1 MYTIN
6 LQNYR
11 LIKHHRRGG
20 QGNIFL
26 GYQVSH
32 GTEKKLRDVVVKII
46 RKQDSV
52 ESQLASLE
60 THSNVITIFDSGTI
74 NVNDFGDE
82 QRRLLCKPSEGVFEE
97 HEVKNCSEEG
107 EHEPEPLTWISME
120 YSTQGSLDEHAS
132 RRFDE
137 GYTYSE
143 DEVVQILQDILK
155 GLDHA
160 HHAGIMHGDIK
171 PGNILYFDQSGIW
184 KISDFGIARRFSSD
198 TDHTVVLPAAYGQ
211 GHPGTNLWM
220 APEQRAGQ
228 DINPATD
235 MYAVGLIGYYLM
247 VGENYYGD
255 MSRLDSVA
263 IGDVIQNCL
272 SPNPDDRYQ
281 RAQEILIELNSLA
294 APPIANSPETG
305 SVDGLNNEYLE
316 VIDTLSDPL
325 DKIQETIRF
334 LDDCVEILD
343 DGCDPEDFYNL
354 FFHYAVT
361 SGPWERGAERVR
373 NTIIEY
379 SDAENIEP
387 SDLSDYLEKMRMYEC
402 AREATHFLSHCSVEG
417 LPFDEEEVYQL
428 RLYYVHRFVTV
439 NFSSQETESGVLAE
453 LLVITASA
461 IDTAESPDREERWDR
476 VKDIVLGK
484 VTEELELG
492 TTEPAVGTSITL
504 PSLATPKFAIDMNR
518 TEAGPVDLS
527 SDIDDMIKKWQ
538 QRLSKRNSDIES
550 IGDAVDWVR
559 WPDTDGDG
567 WAFIGEES
575 DHSRWGYD
583 FDCHY
588 LGDTFKVTVPTQ
600 ILRSVVNNPGARD
613 ESGDLTFVLIMLE
626 VPDDCV
632 TPICDSQILLSD
644 TDSYWEYD
652 YITNMENED
661 KWAGGELARYRRGL
675 QGDYKYLWV
684 PASVFDEFEGPP
696 SRLRLTVE
704 AVPELHLAELEGL

>member
-1 MYTIN
+1 
-6 LQNYR
+6 
-11 LIKHHRRGG
+11 
-20 QGNIFL
+20 
-26 GYQVSH
+26 
-32 GTEKKLRDVVVKII
+32 
-46 RKQDSV
+46 
-52 ESQLASLE
+52 
-60 THSNVITIFDSGTI
+60 
-74 NVNDFGDE
+74 
-82 QRRLLCKPSEGVFEE
+82 
-97 HEVKNCSEEG
+97 
-107 EHEPEPLTWISME
+107 
-120 YSTQGSLDEHAS
+120 
-132 RRFDE
+132 
-137 GYTYSE
+137 
-143 DEVVQILQDILK
+143 
-155 GLDHA
+155 
-160 HHAGIMHGDIK
+160 
-171 PGNILYFDQSGIW
+171 
-184 KISDFGIARRFSSD
+184 
-198 TDHTVVLPAAYGQ
+198 
-211 GHPGTNLWM
+211 
-220 APEQRAGQ
+220 GQ

-461 IDTAESPDREERWDR
+461 IDTAESP
-476 VKDIVLGK
+476 
-484 VTEELELG
+484 
-492 TTEPAVGTSITL
+492 
-504 PSLATPKFAIDMNR
+504 
-518 TEAGPVDLS
+518 
-527 SDIDDMIKKWQ
+527 
-538 QRLSKRNSDIES
+538 
-550 IGDAVDWVR
+550 
-559 WPDTDGDG
+559 
-567 WAFIGEES
+567 
-575 DHSRWGYD
+575 
-583 FDCHY
+583 
-588 LGDTFKVTVPTQ
+588 
-600 ILRSVVNNPGARD
+600 
-613 ESGDLTFVLIMLE
+613 
-626 VPDDCV
+626 
-632 TPICDSQILLSD
+632 
-644 TDSYWEYD
+644 
-652 YITNMENED
+652 
-661 KWAGGELARYRRGL
+661 
-675 QGDYKYLWV
+675 
-684 PASVFDEFEGPP
+684 
-696 SRLRLTVE
+696 
-704 AVPELHLAELEGL
+704 